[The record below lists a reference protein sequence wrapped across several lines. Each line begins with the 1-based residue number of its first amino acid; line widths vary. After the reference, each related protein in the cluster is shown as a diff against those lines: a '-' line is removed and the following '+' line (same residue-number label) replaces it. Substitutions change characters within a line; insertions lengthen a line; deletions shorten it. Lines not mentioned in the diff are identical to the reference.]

1 MALFRMDNVL
11 QQVPQTLIKLLIILI
26 SMSSTAVPLV
36 RGVEAVYDGHA
47 ENGGW
52 LYIVIFY
59 TSFLMS
65 MMSIPGLLVSVQ
77 SFSKFGLAGNSS
89 LLRRLYTLG
98 SLARVSAF
106 VLLAAPY
113 LGLFGLMKPYVTV
126 RSLVLYLCRP

>member
-1 MALFRMDNVL
+1 MDNVL

-36 RGVEAVYDGHA
+36 RGVEAVYDGHT

-59 TSFLMS
+59 ASFLMS

-77 SFSKFGLAGNSS
+77 ALSKFGLAGDRS
-89 LLRRLYTLG
+89 LLRRLYTIG
-98 SLARVSAF
+98 SLARVLAL

-126 RSLVLYLCRP
+126 RGPIPHLCRP